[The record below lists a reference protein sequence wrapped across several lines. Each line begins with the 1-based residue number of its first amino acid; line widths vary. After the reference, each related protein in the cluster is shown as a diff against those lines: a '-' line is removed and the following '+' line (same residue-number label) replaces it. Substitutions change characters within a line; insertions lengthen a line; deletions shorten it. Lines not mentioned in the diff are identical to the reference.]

1 MRRKKV
7 KERMNIVT
15 VVSFGRS
22 SRCGSKIAIAHTV
35 GSMVTLMTLGGVTRD
50 GMNFTPSPALR
61 RMLETSGQKAT
72 EVTQE
77 NGNEL

>member
-7 KERMNIVT
+7 KERTNIVT
-15 VVSFGRS
+15 VVSFEKS
-22 SRCGSKIAIAHTV
+22 SRCAPKIAIAHTV
-35 GSMVTLMTLGGVTRD
+35 GSMVTLMTLGSVTRD
-50 GMNFTPSPALR
+50 GTNFTPSHALR
-61 RMLETSGQKAT
+61 LMLESNGQKVT